1 MNHMNHESIFEN
13 VGGYTMKRLLSILL
27 GLSLAVGTLLIP
39 FPLEKTQA
47 IVKKMVLVEQFTATW
62 CGPCVRG
69 SEIIDA
75 LYEKYGDKDFI
86 LIKHHP
92 SPQGDN
98 MVSKFAQLRANKV
111 SMTSY
116 PSFYIDTKLCSDR
129 TSDGLTKVIKNT
141 KAKGANSSI
150 SIDKSTI
157 NDTEVTFQ
165 IEYKDVPEGA
175 EIWYCLVEDFVYTKA
190 QNGEKRHRFVT
201 RDGGFLPSISGT
213 GSTSVSLAIN
223 PTWSTEM
230 LRVYSWVETRIGI
243 DNSDYYDFGN
253 GDINP
258 LGTVLASYPNQL
270 DFGQMK
276 PNSSAKAELH
286 IRNCGSQDGSVE
298 ININESYLSLQ
309 KTLQIPFLSETA
321 YTINLSTDNLD
332 PGIYRGTIT
341 LKGAD
346 YQKDVPFQLQVL
358 HQPQIKIETNTIQ
371 FGEIKRGKSS
381 FQTVKVSNAYDGVL
395 TGTTST
401 SEDWLRTTPRTF
413 SENSFDLK
421 ISVSTSKLKS
431 GDYTG
436 NIYIKSDG
444 GDKEITVHI
453 TIIAADI
460 IVDIEEIN
468 VGRLTLKKVK
478 EVEESITISNEGDA
492 TASVV
497 IENIPSFIIME
508 KDSFT
513 LKSGEQKILSVKLD
527 VSALSIGEYQ
537 EDIVFEF
544 DGESFVIPVT
554 VEIIEEP
561 AIIRLES
568 DFIREDGILYVEAE
582 EEKVDID
589 CVIYNDG
596 EARMDGSIELDA
608 QWLRLS
614 DRSFALL
621 GGRKKTITLTFN
633 PEKADAGENTGKI
646 VFTSNGGNVELD
658 ILFVITKETVVIKF
672 QIGNKT
678 VRINDEP
685 TVMDAAPFILYG
697 RTVVPIRVIAEAF
710 GASIEWEGT
719 TQTITILLNEKT
731 IVMKIGSTIAQ
742 IDDNPTILEAPPV
755 IQNGRTFVP
764 LRFIAEAFGASI
776 EWEGTTQTITITL

>member
-1 MNHMNHESIFEN
+1 MNHESIFEN
-13 VGGYTMKRLLSILL
+13 FGGYNMKRLISILL
-27 GLSLAVGTLLIP
+27 GLALVMGTLLIP
-39 FPLEKTQA
+39 FPIEKTQA

-92 SPQGDN
+92 SSQGDR

-111 SMTSY
+111 SLTAY

-129 TSDGLTKVIKNT
+129 TSDGLTKTIKDT

-157 NDTEVTFQ
+157 SDGEVTFQ
-165 IEYKDVPEGA
+165 IEYEDVPEGA
-175 EIWYCLVEDFVYTKA
+175 EIWYCLVEDFVYEKA

-201 RDGGFLPSISGT
+201 RDGGSLPSISGT
-213 GSTSVSLAIN
+213 GSTSVTLEIN
-223 PTWSTEM
+223 PAWSTEM
-230 LRVYSWVETRIGI
+230 LRVYSWIETRIGV

-253 GDINP
+253 GNINP

-276 PNSSAKAELH
+276 PNSTAKADLH
-286 IRNCGSQDGSVE
+286 IRNCGSQDGSIE
-298 ININESYLSLQ
+298 INIDESYLSLQ
-309 KTLQIPFLSETA
+309 KTLQIPRLSETA
-321 YTINLSTDNLD
+321 YTINLSTDNLE
-332 PGIYRGTIT
+332 PGIYRGTIN
-341 LKGAD
+341 LQGAD
-346 YQKDVPFQLQVL
+346 YKKDVPFQLQVL

-381 FQTVKVSNAYDGVL
+381 FQTIAVSNAYDGIL

-436 NIYIKSDG
+436 TVYIESDG

-453 TIIAADI
+453 TIIEADI
-460 IVDIEEIN
+460 VVDREEIN
-468 VGRLTLKKVK
+468 LGQLTLKKAK

-492 TASVV
+492 SASV
-497 IENIPSFIIME
+497 IIDSIPSFIIME
-508 KDSFT
+508 EENFT
-513 LKSGEQKILSVKLD
+513 LKSGEQKVFSVKLN
-527 VSALSIGEYQ
+527 VSELSIGEYH
-537 EDIVFEF
+537 ENIVFEF
-544 DGESFVIPVT
+544 DKEDFMVPVT

-561 AIIRLES
+561 AIIRVES

-582 EEKVDID
+582 EEKVDIE
-589 CVIYNDG
+589 CIVYNDG

-621 GGRKKTITLTFN
+621 GGRRKTITLTFN
-633 PEKADAGENTGKI
+633 PEKATAGENTGKL

-658 ILFVITKETVVIKF
+658 ILFVVTKESVVIEF
-672 QIGNKT
+672 QIGNNT
-678 VRINDEP
+678 VRINDKP
-685 TVMDAAPFILYG
+685 TVMDAAPFILNG

-710 GASIEWEGT
+710 GASTEWEGT

-742 IDDNPTILEAPPV
+742 INDNPTILDAPPI